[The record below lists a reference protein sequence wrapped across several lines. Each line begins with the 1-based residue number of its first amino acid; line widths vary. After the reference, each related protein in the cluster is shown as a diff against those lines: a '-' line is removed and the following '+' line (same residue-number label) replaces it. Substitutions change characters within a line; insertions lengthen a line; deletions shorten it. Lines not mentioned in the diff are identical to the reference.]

1 MDNVKRGAILP
12 SNQNVTP
19 TPPESWVF
27 NRERLGPVTIV
38 VSGYHGSA
46 GQWQWQ
52 WQWNRGVYGTDGLNA
67 NVLKADIL
75 RRYVSCLDF
84 KCSRSRTEQPPFFSV
99 GSINQGLAQ
108 LEADGVIINR
118 MLANNHNIERLRPS
132 RLVVA
137 IVF

>member
-1 MDNVKRGAILP
+1 MSRGGP
-12 SNQNVTP
+12 SC
-19 TPPESWVF
+19 
-27 NRERLGPVTIV
+27 PVTKMLPPP
-38 VSGYHGSA
+38 HLRAGSSIGSDWGLLPLLYQVTMA
-46 GQWQWQ
+46 Q
-52 WQWNRGVYGTDGLNA
+52 RGNGNGNGNGTGGYGTDGLNA
-67 NVLKADIL
+67 NILKADIL